1 MAYFLGKDCDV
12 YITSETDAYVNV
24 TSASGDAAAE
34 ATVAGVGEVCF
45 AAQLSDGV
53 TAITG
58 WDEVQDLTGV
68 DLSIGAMDEDT
79 TYFGMRSI
87 QKTEIKKETTLTL
100 TRKKT
105 DNTWD
110 GIFNYPARWGGSGTT
125 LYDGLSQP
133 TVNQGFRL
141 HVQLKSGSE
150 IFCIRGACVQA
161 HTTSVN
167 ADGTSEETM
176 EFMSYINPK
185 VASTVNVDAIG
196 PTEL

>member
-24 TSASGDAAAE
+24 TSSTGDAAAE
-34 ATVAGVGEVCF
+34 ATVAGAGEVCF
-45 AAQLSDGV
+45 AAQRSDGV

-133 TVNQGFRL
+133 TVNQGYRL
-141 HVQLKSGSE
+141 QVVLKSGTE
-150 IFCIRGACVQA
+150 IFCVRGACVQG
-161 HTTSVN
+161 HTTAIN

-185 VASTVNVDAIG
+185 VASTVNVDPIG

>member
-12 YITSETDAYVNV
+12 FITTETDAYINV
-24 TSASGDAAAE
+24 TASTGDAAAA
-34 ATVAGVGEVCF
+34 ATASSVCF

-53 TAITG
+53 TEITD
-58 WDEVQDLTGV
+58 WTAVSDLTGV
-68 DLSIGAMDEDT
+68 DLSIGATDEDT

-87 QKTEIKKETTLTL
+87 QKTEIKKETTITL
-100 TRKKT
+100 TRKKF

-133 TVNQGFRL
+133 TVNQGYRL
-141 HVQLKSGSE
+141 QVVLKSGTE
-150 IFCIRGACVQA
+150 IFCVRGACVQG
-161 HTTSVN
+161 HTTAIN

-185 VASTVNVDAIG
+185 VASTVNVDPIG